1 MRFDT
6 PGAYSMSLDL
16 TTLYLVSAMVTGMS
30 GLLFLLDMRG
40 RPDPRGSGEPVPR
53 ARDLFCRYGGEE
65 FAALLPG
72 ASPDVAGV
80 VAERVLRAV
89 RGVTVWTPAGP
100 LRPTTSI
107 GISAANVESIDLG
120 ALMRVADI
128 ALYRA
133 KRGGRDRAE
142 GAGDT
147 PEALPKTLLNA

>member
-1 MRFDT
+1 M
-6 PGAYSMSLDL
+6 
-16 TTLYLVSAMVTGMS
+16 
-30 GLLFLLDMRG
+30 
-40 RPDPRGSGEPVPR
+40 
-53 ARDLFCRYGGEE
+53 
-65 FAALLPG
+65 LPG

-142 GAGDT
+142 GAGDA
-147 PEALPKTLLNA
+147 PVALPKTLLNA